1 MGPSPG
7 DEGNCASR
15 KPSSVKAQN
24 TAPAM
29 NVAGAPRPS
38 QSSPER
44 ALAASKAMPLNSL
57 KKPKAVPRSWDGV
70 APATIVATGPA
81 SLDASTRSAANSTA
95 TPNRQKPA
103 VWLMRSESLPTGTP
117 IASRQLWPKP
127 RRLPSLGSVGPAT
140 MRRDFG
146 SPRPRCGERSV
157 RLPARRERAPKI
169 ARPRYGDQPM
179 LAKLRPAVHHSMTD
193 GGQSRHVGVG
203 EELCD
208 ADDRF
213 PLATYGY
220 GLVDQLV
227 SAEVLRGDLSVLLA
241 DRLGL
246 AGKQHFGP

>member
-1 MGPSPG
+1 
-7 DEGNCASR
+7 
-15 KPSSVKAQN
+15 
-24 TAPAM
+24 
-29 NVAGAPRPS
+29 
-38 QSSPER
+38 
-44 ALAASKAMPLNSL
+44 
-57 KKPKAVPRSWDGV
+57 VPRSWAGV
-70 APATIVATGPA
+70 APATIVASRPCSTGREHEIGGEQHGHPH
-81 SLDASTRSAANSTA
+81 
-95 TPNRQKPA
+95 RQKPA

-157 RLPARRERAPKI
+157 RLPARRERAPNI
-169 ARPRYGDQPM
+169 ARPRYGDQAM
-179 LAKLRPAVHHSMTD
+179 LAKLRPAVHDSMTD

-213 PLATYGY
+213 LLATYGC
-220 GLVDQLV
+220 GLVDRLV
-227 SAEVLRGDLSVLLA
+227 SAEVLRGELSVLLA

-246 AGKQHFGP
+246 AGKRHFGPRRCHAVQTELERGRATVQREHVQIGSRVSRSTSRPRPRPCAHGVQRQSSTSGMSSPCSLM

>member
-29 NVAGAPRPS
+29 NVAGAAQAIPKQPRA
-38 QSSPER
+38 R
-44 ALAASKAMPLNSL
+44 AGSEQGDAA
-57 KKPKAVPRSWDGV
+57 
-70 APATIVATGPA
+70 
-81 SLDASTRSAANSTA
+81 
-95 TPNRQKPA
+95 Q
-103 VWLMRSESLPTGTP
+103 
-117 IASRQLWPKP
+117 QLE
-127 RRLPSLGSVGPAT
+127 RLPSLESVGPAT

-157 RLPARRERAPKI
+157 RLPARRERAPNI
-169 ARPRYGDQPM
+169 ARPRYGDQAM
-179 LAKLRPAVHHSMTD
+179 LAKLRPAVHDSMTD

-220 GLVDQLV
+220 GLVDRLV
-227 SAEVLRGDLSVLLA
+227 SAEVLRGELSVLLA

-246 AGKQHFGP
+246 AGKRHFGPRRCHAVQTELERGRATVQREHVQIGSRVSRSTSRPRPRPCAHGVQRQSSTSGMSSPCSLM